1 MTKTEIKDVIFRVLG
16 RIAPEADF
24 DELKPDDN
32 IQKTLDIDSFDSLT
46 FFIGINEELGVNVPE
61 SDYGQLVTLTEI
73 INYLSARLSKYPD
86 MNKKDLQKCPD
97 RIKIK
102 KLYFYFLRSFYGEKE
117 LTKNYDKKKDQA

>member
-73 INYLSARLSKYPD
+73 INYLSARL
-86 MNKKDLQKCPD
+86 
-97 RIKIK
+97 
-102 KLYFYFLRSFYGEKE
+102 
-117 LTKNYDKKKDQA
+117 

>member
-46 FFIGINEELGVNVPE
+46 FFIGINDELGVDVPE
-61 SDYGQLVTLTEI
+61 ADYGQLITLTEI
-73 INYLSARLSKYPD
+73 INYLSAR
-86 MNKKDLQKCPD
+86 
-97 RIKIK
+97 IK
-102 KLYFYFLRSFYGEKE
+102 
-117 LTKNYDKKKDQA
+117 